1 MFHSD
6 MTLTVKHNSVVINPP
21 RRKDVNCNTV
31 LRYPFEIE
39 QQSMASIIP
48 GPTLEK
54 SFIV

>member
-6 MTLTVKHNSVVINPP
+6 MTLTVKHNSVVINPS